1 MIAAIRDP
9 NSSSSQGLYSLPTG
23 DQSQLI
29 LVKLDSLSE
38 TDAKNAVDTLRSK
51 HDISKLDIVMANAGI
66 GKDFSTVVD
75 TTPQEMRDH
84 FEVNVLGPLILF
96 HAVLPLLNAASNPK
110 FMATSSSVGSIGDAF
125 QYPSLAYGA
134 SKAALNYLVMKIH
147 VEHTNIT
154 AVALHPGYIPT
165 PHVLRRSMLMS
176 MLQMGTNRSRKLLGE
191 SLGWNRGAFDFEA
204 KH

>member
-1 MIAAIRDP
+1 MIAAVRDP
-9 NSSSSQGLYSLPTG
+9 NSSSSQGLHSLPIG

-29 LVKLDSLSE
+29 LFKLDSLSE
-38 TDAKNAVDTLRSK
+38 TDAKNAVEALRSK
-51 HDISKLDIVMANAGI
+51 HNISKLDVVMANAGI

-75 TTPQEMRDH
+75 TTPQEMKDH

-154 AVALHPGYIPT
+154 AVALHPGYVPANICSKD
-165 PHVLRRSMLMS
+165 RC
-176 MLQMGTNRSRKLLGE
+176 
-191 SLGWNRGAFDFEA
+191 
-204 KH
+204 